1 MGIVVTL
8 FMLLA
13 LLLVSPIPVVNL
25 KKCMHIKGLVPFI
38 GFGLLCMGLWNALW
52 FGIRHWHLFW
62 GQAALVSG
70 LCMVVLA
77 VFIIDKHNLIKE
89 GALSVLFKRISVLLQ
104 PVYIVFLLGLLVSF
118 FLYFVT
124 LVQLNLGY
132 PIVS

>member
-25 KKCMHIKGLVPFI
+25 KKCMHIKGLVSFI

-77 VFIIDKHNLIKE
+77 VFIIHKHNLIKE

-124 LVQLNLGY
+124 LIQLNLGY